1 MQDVNLDLGFINTS
15 MWTTLY
21 SVKYFCIISFH
32 CHYIFVGLGVTAIV
46 VEATCSLSASCS
58 EAGGKGAGHNL

>member
-21 SVKYFCIISFH
+21 SAKYFCIISFR
-32 CHYIFVGLGVTAIV
+32 YIFVGLGVTAIV